1 MLNVNYIL
9 QLVSHYVR
17 NKQLT
22 YDDFELTFP
31 FLTQMEKY
39 KVVEVLEQNEIELV
53 DEYTGVGTLDE
64 QTFFIGDDEI
74 DSFDDDSFVRDE
86 DCNESGV
93 QEATIVRT
101 SVAQSNILLLS
112 EIQNGNKQALQ
123 DFCIKNKRLVDKYAK
138 GYRSMLGNKLE
149 FDDLE
154 QAGML
159 GMIKAA
165 YKYDFRG
172 EFSTYAVYWIK
183 QSIVREIMDHGF
195 TIRIPVH
202 TMEQIVKV
210 GRIDAEYMDIEDYN
224 ERIKKIADELGIS
237 AEDVNKIL
245 SLRSM
250 YLSTVS
256 LDVPIGEDQDT
267 SLIEMIP
274 IEDEVS
280 VEDQVGFIMLRA
292 DLKKALSTL
301 TEREQKII
309 RSRFGL
315 DDGRSSTLE
324 EIGREY
330 GITRERVRQIENKA
344 LTKLK
349 RPCRINGLEE
359 FLK

>member
-9 QLVSHYVR
+9 QLVSHHVR

-22 YDDFELTFP
+22 YDDFELTFS
-31 FLTQMEKY
+31 FLSQREKY
-39 KVVEVLEQNEIELV
+39 KVVEVLAQNEIELV
-53 DEYTGVGTLDE
+53 DEYPEVDTMDE
-64 QTFFIGDDEI
+64 QIFSIGNDEI
-74 DSFDDDSFVRDE
+74 DSFDENSLFRDE
-86 DCNESGV
+86 DCNESGT

-101 SVAQSNILLLS
+101 KVTQSNTLLLS

-123 DFCIKNKRLVDKYAK
+123 DFCIKNRRLVDKYAI

-154 QAGML
+154 QAGMM

-165 YKYDFRG
+165 YRYDFRG
-172 EFSTYAVYWIK
+172 EFSTYAVYWII
-183 QSIVREIMDHGF
+183 QSIVREIMCHGF

-202 TMEQIVKV
+202 MMEQIAKV
-210 GRIDAEYMDIEDYN
+210 GRFDAEYMNINDYR
-224 ERIKKIADELGIS
+224 ERIKMIADELSIS
-237 AEDVNKIL
+237 TEEVDKML

-280 VEDQVGFIMLRA
+280 VEDQVGYIMLRA

-344 LTKLK
+344 LKKLK
-349 RPCRINGLEE
+349 RPCRINELEE